1 MFFFLSIC
9 CFNRFSRFRFGHCYL
24 IHVRSRLGTPPTLSV
39 GEGDLGDRA
48 VWCAIIFELYRCV
61 DHRSFVDT
69 SASPWKT
76 RSRSRRWK
84 KQVFFLIL
92 YHDVFVVFFFFFVYR
107 FCSRSIHRIDRGGV
121 SQNRDHCMR
130 MTGFVIVY
138 TVNSELKRN
147 SIR

>member
-92 YHDVFVVFFFFFVYR
+92 YHDVYVVFFFFRVSFLFKIDPPNR
-107 FCSRSIHRIDRGGV
+107 SRRSLPESWSLHAHDRICNCV
-121 SQNRDHCMR
+121 HC
-130 MTGFVIVY
+130 
-138 TVNSELKRN
+138 
-147 SIR
+147 